1 MIVSTDDIKYCPLKK
16 RDIRWGYCY
25 EIQEVRE
32 DNMDMEHL
40 DEPIDLEQA
49 AKVCEKCEWRN
60 SSLA

>member
-1 MIVSTDDIKYCPLKK
+1 MAVHADDIQYCPLKK
-16 RDIRWGYCY
+16 RNIRWGYCY

-49 AKVCEKCEWRN
+49 EKVCEKCRWYDN
-60 SSLA
+60 ALA